1 MIMSDTTYQDLVKA
15 CHDFYGVGRLPLLG
29 SLPPRL
35 EDALARREQEK
46 VVDTAM
52 RVDQLLAIVS
62 LCQ

>member
-1 MIMSDTTYQDLVKA
+1 MSDTTYQDLVKV
-15 CHDFYGVGRLPLLG
+15 CRDFYGVGRLPLLG

-52 RVDQLLAIVS
+52 LADQLLTIVS
-62 LCQ
+62 LRQ